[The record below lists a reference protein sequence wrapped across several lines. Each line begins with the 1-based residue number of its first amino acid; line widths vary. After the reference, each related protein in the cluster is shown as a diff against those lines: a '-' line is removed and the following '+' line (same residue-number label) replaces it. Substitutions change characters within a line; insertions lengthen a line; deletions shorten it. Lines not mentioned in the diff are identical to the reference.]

1 MLIWFIGKARQ
12 FFRALSAKV
21 SAADRDYIAKH
32 LNTAEQKLFFAMS
45 IADQAHGLRV
55 AYTIERLVIE
65 DKKDVDRNFLIRCAL
80 LHDIGRVKGDLNIL
94 ERVIAVLIIKFF
106 PGIANKLESR
116 GNRIIYVYKHHAEI
130 GARKLQEINL
140 YRESKIIA
148 RHHSPPKFDDPRE
161 LKLLR
166 IADEQN

>member
-1 MLIWFIGKARQ
+1 MIWIIRKAQQ

-21 SAADRDYIAKH
+21 SAEDRNYIAKH
-32 LNTAEQKLFFAMS
+32 LSTAEQKLFFAMS
-45 IADQAHGLRV
+45 IADQSHSLRV

-80 LHDIGRVKGDLNIL
+80 LHDIGRVNGDLS
-94 ERVIAVLIIKFF
+94 VMAKVFAVLITKFF
-106 PGIANKLESR
+106 PSIADKLESR
-116 GNRIIYVYKHHAEI
+116 GNQMIYIYRHHAEI
-130 GARKLQEINL
+130 GARKLQKINL
-140 YRESKIIA
+140 YREAKIIA
-148 RHHSPPKFDDPRE
+148 RHHSPPKSDDSKE

>member
-32 LNTAEQKLFFAMS
+32 LNAAEQKLFFAMS
-45 IADQAHGLRV
+45 IADQAHSLRV

-65 DKKDVDRNFLIRCAL
+65 DKKDIDRNFLIRCAL
-80 LHDIGRVKGDLNIL
+80 LHDIGKVKGDLSIL
-94 ERVIAVLIIKFF
+94 ARVFATLIMKFF
-106 PGIANKLESR
+106 PGIADKLELR
-116 GNRIIYVYKHHAEI
+116 GNQMIYIYKHHAEI
-130 GARKLQEINL
+130 GARKLQKINL
-140 YRESKIIA
+140 FREAKIIA
-148 RHHSPPKFDDPRE
+148 RHHSPPKSDDPRE